1 MGGRVLRLETH
12 SCPSEPFSIGA
23 MLRFPLQESG
33 GGALTQGPYAWYPC
47 GPEEVRGGRQEG
59 VARQRD
65 CPPTAIIGLKSGRHD
80 AFTR

>member
-1 MGGRVLRLETH
+1 MGGRLLRVETP
-12 SCPSEPFSIGA
+12 SCPSGPFSIGA
-23 MLRFPLQESG
+23 MLRFPVQESG
-33 GGALTQGPYAWYPC
+33 GGALTQRRYTRYPC

-65 CPPTAIIGLKSGRHD
+65 CPPTAIIGLRSGRHD